1 MVFETELE
9 REIELEKQKENKKEE
24 KRKQKKK
31 CKGLKATCFIMAV
44 ICLFAVIA
52 FLEYPY
58 YKEWKLNQEII
69 KNDNQKI
76 ELAQV
81 EKMNL
86 WDTTIENIRENNK
99 YIEINYNNYKV
110 KLDSEKLG
118 NNNEFAIQVNNQKS
132 NYQQWENQD
141 ILEID
146 VSKMQ
151 SSHVLEQIELNTN
164 ELLKGLNKID
174 IYGIKA
180 EDKKIEY
187 IETKEIHE
195 DNITL
200 VLREEYEKYV
210 LVYVPIQ
217 EINIDKEEIEMFKD
231 ELYQMQIKIEPTN
244 ATTKMIHI
252 EDLEEGSIIQIK
264 ENGVIQGIEVGT
276 REFEIEAEQGKVKK
290 KVKVTVKEKTEET
303 PAEIVEDQIGEK
315 ENNKTTNI
323 VQIQN
328 DENQVNATI
337 LDNYSKGILIVNKN
351 HALPSNYDPGT
362 NPEALQAF
370 ENMKTKAR
378 EEGISLKIV
387 SGYRSYQTQQSIY
400 QRNVR
405 LYGEEGANTF
415 SAKPGQSEHQTG
427 LAFDINSTR
436 WDFKDTIEGKWLA
449 ENCYDYGFIIRYP
462 ENKEEK
468 TGYVYEPWHVRYVGN
483 KVANDIK
490 NTGLCLEEYV
500 GIN

>member
-9 REIELEKQKENKKEE
+9 REIEIQKQKQNKKEE

-52 FLEYPY
+52 FLGYPY

-69 KNDNQKI
+69 KDGNQKI
-76 ELAQV
+76 EFVQI

-86 WDTTIENIRENNK
+86 WDETIENIKENNK
-99 YIEINYNNYKV
+99 YIEINYDKYKV
-110 KLDSEKLG
+110 KLDSGKLE
-118 NNNEFAIQVNNQKS
+118 NNNEFAIQVSSQKS
-132 NYQQWENQD
+132 NYREWENQD

-151 SSHVLEQIELNTN
+151 PSNILEQIELNTN
-164 ELLKGLNKID
+164 ELLKGLNKVD

-217 EINIDKEEIEMFKD
+217 EIKVEKEEIEIFKG
-231 ELYQMQIKIEPTN
+231 ELYQMQLKIEPSN

-252 EDLEEGSIIQIK
+252 EDLEEGSIIQVK
-264 ENGVIQGIEVGT
+264 ENGVIQAVEVGT
-276 REFEIEAEQGKVKK
+276 RELEIEAEQGKVKK

-303 PAEIVEDQIGEK
+303 PTETEKAQLAEK
-315 ENNKTTNI
+315 ENETVTDMI
-323 VQIQN
+323 QIQN
-328 DENQVNATI
+328 DEKKVNATI
-337 LDNYSKGILIVNKN
+337 LDNYIKGILIVNKN
-351 HALPSNYDPGT
+351 HSLPNNYDPGT
-362 NPEALQAF
+362 NAEALQAF
-370 ENMKTKAR
+370 ENMKAKAN
-378 EEGISLKIV
+378 EERISLKIV

-400 QRNVR
+400 QRNVK
-405 LYGEEGANTF
+405 LYGEEVANTF
-415 SAKPGQSEHQTG
+415 SAKP
-427 LAFDINSTR
+427 R
-436 WDFKDTIEGKWLA
+436 TIRTS
-449 ENCYDYGFIIRYP
+449 NRTCF
-462 ENKEEK
+462 
-468 TGYVYEPWHVRYVGN
+468 
-483 KVANDIK
+483 
-490 NTGLCLEEYV
+490 
-500 GIN
+500 